1 MGLSANR
8 VFPIPIGCNWEI
20 CQPFSDGPIIYC
32 WLIFIPMKYPKLPAY
47 INAATEV
54 NPITNHRELGF
65 MKLAIPL
72 WLGWCIQYALYG
84 LLWLVTGIVYGIGVT
99 SLLTQTHHIQYV
111 WVVLLIFFPITI
123 SYPMNI
129 NEPDCW
135 LLKQTKQTQHIQ
147 SLFPTKPHQSIVIVL
162 WIVLFVSWLCS
173 MISMMNSHS
182 PTRNR
187 NGTYWESL
195 ALIIHV
201 YFFYY

>member
-1 MGLSANR
+1 M
-8 VFPIPIGCNWEI
+8 PT
-20 CQPFSDGPIIYC
+20 
-32 WLIFIPMKYPKLPAY
+32 IF
-47 INAATEV
+47 
-54 NPITNHRELGF
+54 RR
-65 MKLAIPL
+65 
-72 WLGWCIQYALYG
+72 
-84 LLWLVTGIVYGIGVT
+84 
-99 SLLTQTHHIQYV
+99 THHI
-111 WVVLLIFFPITI
+111 LLADIYPHEISQTTRIYKCCYWGKPNNKPSRIGVYEIGYTPVTGMMHSICPLWSFMVGYWDCLWHWRYFIIDANSSYTVCLGSFIDFFPITI

-129 NEPDCW
+129 NESDCW

-195 ALIIHV
+195 ALLLKNPWLDQV
-201 YFFYY
+201 

>member
-1 MGLSANR
+1 MPTIFRRTHHILLADIYPHEISQTTYILLADIYPHKYQTIYHQNTIGWYLSPN
-8 VFPIPIGCNWEI
+8 IP
-20 CQPFSDGPIIYC
+20 
-32 WLIFIPMKYPKLPAY
+32 Y

-54 NPITNHRELGF
+54 NPITNHRELGC

-84 LLWLVTGIVYGIGVT
+84 LLWLVTGIVYGIGLT

-111 WVVLLIFFPITI
+111 WVVLLFFPITI

-147 SLFPTKPHQSIVIVL
+147 SLFPTKPHQSIIIVL

-182 PTRNR
+182 PTRTR
-187 NGTYWESL
+187 NGT
-195 ALIIHV
+195 
-201 YFFYY
+201 